1 MDSGV
6 EEADMRKTMLVR
18 SGCALLLL
26 APLFGGCLITT
37 NSDDGNNS
45 SPSDTSGSEG
55 ATVSSFSATNVDSGS
70 SGVADES
77 GGSEGETT
85 VGPTGDC
92 SDTKIVDG
100 GFEAGT
106 PSTAWTE
113 ASDQFGTPI
122 CDVGCTEDAGAVP
135 YAGDWFAWFGGVAE
149 AEHASV
155 SQTVTI
161 DGTSAFL
168 AFRFEIN
175 ASGGMGDDVFTVTID
190 DTMVFMASDAEI
202 ADFSGYT
209 PVSVDVSNFA
219 DGADHLVEFRSD
231 FPGTGLSNF
240 FLDEVSLVTCT
251 EGTDSSGSGG
261 SGTTAA
267 DSGSSG
273 TGTGTGT
280 DSGSSGGTSTGTD
293 SGSTTTM

>member
-6 EEADMRKTMLVR
+6 EEAVMTKTMRVR

-37 NSDDGNNS
+37 NSDDTNDT
-45 SPSDTSGSEG
+45 SPSDTSGDGGTSL
-55 ATVSSFSATNVDSGS
+55 SSFSATITDGGS

-85 VGPTGDC
+85 AGPTGDC

-113 ASDQFGTPI
+113 MSEQFGTPI
-122 CDVGCTEDAGAVP
+122 CDVGCTEDEGAVP

-155 SQTVTI
+155 NQTVTI

-175 ASGGMGDDVFTVTID
+175 ASGGMGDDVFSVTID
-190 DTMVFMASDAEI
+190 GTSVFMASDAEI

-209 PVSVDVSNFA
+209 PVSIDVSTFA
-219 DGADHLVEFRSD
+219 DGADHVVEFRSD

-251 EGTDSSGSGG
+251 EGADSSGSGG
-261 SGTTAA
+261 STTAA